1 MQVMH
6 HYQIMLDLYKRA
18 LEQWKKYDGALLI
31 QEPLLVSGD
40 EVKDYRSPSA
50 WSWLP
55 EGLEDTPLFLL
66 VNDNCDGLWSD
77 WVRDHF
83 PHVKYHC
90 SQEMYDWV
98 EQARK
103 EEVDAH
109 I

>member
-18 LEQWKKYDGALLI
+18 LEQWKKSGRASLI

-40 EVKDYRSPSA
+40 EVKDYLPLEGFA
-50 WSWLP
+50 YLP
-55 EGLEDTPLFLL
+55 ERLGETPMFLL

-77 WVRDHF
+77 WVEERF
-83 PHVKYHC
+83 PRIRSYC
-90 SQEMYDWV
+90 NQELYDWV

-103 EEVDAH
+103 GGE
-109 I
+109 